1 MNIRPETIEDILVY
15 MHGGPWFGFR
25 GKGKTYANLIIH
37 TDAEKP
43 TQEWL
48 EAELTRQQGAWD
60 AEQVAAAETKSSA
73 IEKLKALGLN
83 DAEIASITGG

>member
-1 MNIRPETIEDILVY
+1 MRPEHIEDVLVY
-15 MHGGPWFGFR
+15 LHSGQWFGWNN
-25 GKGKTYANLIIH
+25 KEKVYANLVIH
-37 TDAEKP
+37 SADEKP

-48 EAELTRQQGAWD
+48 EAELTRQQEAWD

-73 IEKLKALGLN
+73 IGKLQALGLN

>member
-1 MNIRPETIEDILVY
+1 MRQQAIRSLYPSVVT
-15 MHGGPWFGFR
+15 FR
-25 GKGKTYANLIIH
+25 GDTAYDGNEVIVAV
-37 TDAEKP
+37 D
-43 TQEWL
+43 
-48 EAELTRQQGAWD
+48 EATITTEIARLVIQAD

>member
-1 MNIRPETIEDILVY
+1 MRPEHIEDVLVRLHY
-15 MHGGPWFGFR
+15 GQWFGW
-25 GKGKTYANLIIH
+25 GNSPDKVYTNLVIH
-37 TDAEKP
+37 SADDKP

-48 EAELTRQQGAWD
+48 EAELTRQQSEWD
-60 AEQVAAAETKSSA
+60 AEQVAATETKVSA